1 MTRGGKALAVT
12 AIGVSMS
19 ALDTTIVNV
28 ARHTIEQ
35 DFHASASS
43 VSWVLSGYSIVY
55 AAVLLTSGRLAD
67 RYGRKRIYTT
77 GLLVFIGASAACGL
91 APTLGLL
98 IACRV
103 VQAMGGA
110 LLAPAALALV
120 LPEFPMEK
128 KSAAIGV
135 WAAIGSLG
143 AAAGPTLGSLIINAG
158 SWRWAFFIN
167 LPIGLAAYVLG
178 RRVLHESRDENAT
191 GVPDIIGIVTGVGAV
206 GLLAL
211 GISKGNE
218 WGYLSRRGITCFA
231 IAALLVPVFISRC
244 RSARLPVMDLSL
256 LRQRYYAV
264 ANLAALLFT
273 LPFYGSVFCN
283 VSFLQQ
289 QWNYSVLGAGIGTA
303 PAPIMALITS
313 RAAGRWSDRVGQAR
327 VALLGGGLLAATC
340 LIFSVRMTATPT
352 YRSTFL
358 PYNLVAGASFGM
370 LLASLQSGAVKYL
383 PQDRLAMGS
392 AFYNTLRQLGSAL
405 AIAIAVAIITR
416 PNHPL
421 LASFRAAWAVFGIA
435 ALAVGLLMRFVYRAP
450 IARRSVVATVVVE

>member
-35 DFHASASS
+35 DFGASPSS

-77 GLLVFIGASAACGL
+77 GLLVFVAASAACGL
-91 APTLGLL
+91 APTLGML

-103 VQAMGGA
+103 VQAVGGA

-128 KSAAIGV
+128 KSMAIGV

-143 AAAGPTLGSLIINAG
+143 AAIGPTFGSLIISVA
-158 SWRWAFFIN
+158 SWRWAFYIN

-178 RRVLHESRDENAT
+178 QRVLHESRDENAT
-191 GVPDIIGIVTGVGAV
+191 GVPDIVSIVAGVGAV

-218 WGYLSRRGITCFA
+218 WGYMSSRGLLCFA
-231 IAALLVPVFISRC
+231 LSAALLPVFIVRC

-256 LRQRYYAV
+256 LRHRYYAV
-264 ANLAALLFT
+264 ANIAGLLFT
-273 LPFYGSVFCN
+273 IPFYGAVFAN

-289 QWNYSVLGAGIGTA
+289 QWNYSVLEAGLGTG
-303 PAPIMALITS
+303 PAPLMALITS
-313 RAAGRWSDRVGQAR
+313 RSAGRWSDRIGQAR
-327 VALLGGGLLAATC
+327 VALVGGCLLAATC
-340 LIFSVRMTATPT
+340 LVFAVRMTDAAS
-352 YRSTFL
+352 YLSTFL
-358 PYNLVAGASFGM
+358 PYSLMAGASFGM

-392 AFYNTLRQLGSAL
+392 AFYNTLRQLGAAL
-405 AIAIAVAIITR
+405 AIAITVAIITR
-416 PNHPL
+416 PGYSL
-421 LASFRAAWAVFGIA
+421 LSSFRTAWAMFGLI
-435 ALAVGLLMRFVYRAP
+435 ALAVGILMRFVYRAP
-450 IARRSVVATVVVE
+450 VAERSTMATAVIE